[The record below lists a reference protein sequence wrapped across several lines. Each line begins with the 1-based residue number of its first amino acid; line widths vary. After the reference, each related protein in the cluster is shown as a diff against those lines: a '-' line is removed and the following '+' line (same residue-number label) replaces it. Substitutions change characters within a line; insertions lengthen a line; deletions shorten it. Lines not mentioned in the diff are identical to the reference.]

1 MVNKQYIISRQ
12 YPNSSMTKKN
22 ATSST
27 TTTTTTPLNGFVPG
41 ETLNGPKKLDQFVN
55 NNEFKENT
63 FNRNLNQNDNKEAI
77 HDIGRFQYIL
87 QMDRDLVS

>member
-12 YPNSSMTKKN
+12 YPNTSNSMIKTN
-22 ATSST
+22 TS
-27 TTTTTTPLNGFVPG
+27 TTTTPLNGFPS
-41 ETLNGPKKLDQFVN
+41 ETLSGQKKCDQIVTTDFKVKKINRNLDQFA
-55 NNEFKENT
+55 
-63 FNRNLNQNDNKEAI
+63 NKETI

>member
-27 TTTTTTPLNGFVPG
+27 TTTPLNGFVPG
-41 ETLNGPKKLDQFVN
+41 ETLNGPKKHDQFVN

-63 FNRNLNQNDNKEAI
+63 FNRNMNEIDKEAI
-77 HDIGRFQYIL
+77 CLGAQLGVETRSAQ
-87 QMDRDLVS
+87 

>member
-12 YPNSSMTKKN
+12 YPNSSNSMTKKN
-22 ATSST
+22 TS

-41 ETLNGPKKLDQFVN
+41 ETLNGQKKLDQFVN
-55 NNEFKENT
+55 NEFKENT
-63 FNRNLNQNDNKEAI
+63 LNRNLDQFDNKEAI

>member
-12 YPNSSMTKKN
+12 YPNSSNSMTKKS
-22 ATSST
+22 TS
-27 TTTTTTPLNGFVPG
+27 TTTTTPLNGFVPS
-41 ETLNGPKKLDQFVN
+41 ETINGQKKLDEA

-63 FNRNLNQNDNKEAI
+63 FNRNLDEFNNKEAI